1 MMGSFELI
9 TSAASRLDQGT
20 IRALAEII
28 ANYVDSEAVAPLH
41 DALSDLLAEPMPAD
55 QLLNCAL
62 AFANVDALL
71 ALTLAGDESAA
82 PGLVSGVIARAAND
96 SQPEVFPDGV
106 VDPSHEAAQA
116 LINRV
121 FPQSTAQVPEQLDGH
136 VLVALA
142 SYGDAAVVLADRMGI
157 PRSVL
162 GPALVSGV
170 GQM

>member
-1 MMGSFELI
+1 MGNFDLV
-9 TSAASRLDQGT
+9 ADAGSRLDEDT
-20 IRALAEII
+20 IAAV
-28 ANYVDSEAVAPLH
+28 AQVVAGYVDSDAVAPLH
-41 DALSDLLAEPMPAD
+41 DALRDLLAEPMAAE

-71 ALTLAGDESAA
+71 ALTLAGDEADA
-82 PGLVSGVIARAAND
+82 PGLISGVIARAAND
-96 SQPEVFPDGV
+96 SRQEVFAGGV
-106 VDPSHEAAQA
+106 DDPLHPAAQA
-116 LINRV
+116 LVNRV
-121 FPQSTAQVPEQLDGH
+121 FPQGGTDIPEHLDGQ

-142 SYGDAAVVLADRMGI
+142 AYGDAAVVLADRMGI

>member
-1 MMGSFELI
+1 MGTFAVVGEEG
-9 TSAASRLDQGT
+9 SRLDEVT
-20 IRALAEII
+20 IADVAAIV
-28 ANYVDSEAVAPLH
+28 AGYVDSDAQAPLH
-41 DALSDLLAEPMPAD
+41 DALRDLLAEPMAPG

-71 ALTLAGDESAA
+71 ALTLAGEESQA

-96 SQPEVFPDGV
+96 SRREVFPGGAD
-106 VDPSHEAAQA
+106 DALHSASQA

-121 FPQSTAQVPEQLDGH
+121 FPQVEAHTPDQLDGQ

-142 SYGDAAVVLADRMGI
+142 TYGDAAVVLADRMGI